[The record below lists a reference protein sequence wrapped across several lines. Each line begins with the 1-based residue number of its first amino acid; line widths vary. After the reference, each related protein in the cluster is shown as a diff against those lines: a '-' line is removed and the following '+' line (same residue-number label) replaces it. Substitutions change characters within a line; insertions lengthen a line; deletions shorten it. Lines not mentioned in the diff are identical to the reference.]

1 MKVKKITKNISAA
14 ITTAILAAFCSVN
27 AVAADNDGWTNFFTF
42 GDKFATNLQKG
53 LVTVA
58 TIAVVVLA
66 IMVISG
72 GRNWVDKLKSIGG
85 GILVGI
91 AIGCYGV
98 GIVAGMFA

>member
-27 AVAADNDGWTNFFTF
+27 AFAADNDGWTNFFTF

-58 TIAVVVLA
+58 TIAVVILA
-66 IMVISG
+66 RSEE
-72 GRNWVDKLKSIGG
+72 RR
-85 GILVGI
+85 VGKE
-91 AIGCYGV
+91 CRSRWSPYH
-98 GIVAGMFA
+98 

>member
-1 MKVKKITKNISAA
+1 MTAGQTFSHLVIS
-14 ITTAILAAFCSVN
+14 LP
-27 AVAADNDGWTNFFTF
+27 
-42 GDKFATNLQKG
+42 TNLQKG